1 MPVLDAALAMLCI
14 KIFFCRIL
22 DVSLSTVRTIL
33 SVKGKTPQ
41 ATVIGFFEVLVW
53 FLIVRE
59 ALSSDAGG
67 LTLAI
72 AYAGGFA
79 AGTYVG
85 GMLAAWLIKGDI
97 TLQVITSSRDNA
109 LLDAIREAGF
119 AISVVNVNSS
129 DYGAE
134 KYMLIAVMKSNRQK
148 AFRKLLESLDPHAF
162 VMASEAKY
170 VLGGSMQGRK

>member
-1 MPVLDAALAMLCI
+1 
-14 KIFFCRIL
+14 
-22 DVSLSTVRTIL
+22 
-33 SVKGKTPQ
+33 
-41 ATVIGFFEVLVW
+41 
-53 FLIVRE
+53 
-59 ALSSDAGG
+59 
-67 LTLAI
+67 
-72 AYAGGFA
+72 
-79 AGTYVG
+79 
-85 GMLAAWLIKGDI
+85 MLAAWLIKGDI

>member
-129 DYGAE
+129 DYGADGKRSQICRGRLDAGAQIGGRALSWCE
-134 KYMLIAVMKSNRQK
+134 LQ
-148 AFRKLLESLDPHAF
+148 LLVYEVSRISA
-162 VMASEAKY
+162 
-170 VLGGSMQGRK
+170 